1 MAPQSRRPEG
11 DADGVRVSEAPGVR
25 RAAWVLAL
33 VTIVIGLGTFVV
45 IALIRR
51 GGPARPADTTVTRP
65 PEPTSG
71 ADTGGMTQPAPS
83 PPAAVPPAR
92 AVRHQAMPSP
102 TAGAAPAADGV
113 PAADAVPARDIGA
126 KEVIETLHAG
136 GVQSGIAAFPPPG
149 TKPVKRGIVVPDDF
163 VLPEGFV
170 RHYQATDDGRQ
181 LPPILT
187 LNPDYDLVDA
197 RGERVVLPEDRVVP
211 PELAPA
217 GLPVRI
223 LELPDGRGASDRPN

>member
-11 DADGVRVSEAPGVR
+11 DGDGVRVSEAPGVR
-25 RAAWVLAL
+25 RAAWVLAF
-33 VTIVIGLGTFVV
+33 VTMVIGLGTFVV

-51 GGPARPADTTVTRP
+51 AGPTKPADTTVTRP

-71 ADTGGMTQPAPS
+71 ADTGGMAQPVPS
-83 PPAAVPPAR
+83 SAPAAPPRPR
-92 AVRHQAMPSP
+92 AVRHQAVRSP
-102 TAGAAPAADGV
+102 TAGAAPAS
-113 PAADAVPARDIGA
+113 DAVPARDVGA
-126 KEVIETLHAG
+126 KEVIEALNAG
-136 GVQSGIAAFPPPG
+136 GVRTGIAAFPPPG

-163 VLPEGFV
+163 QLPEGFV

-187 LNPDYDLVDA
+187 LHPDYDLMDA

-223 LELPDGRGASDRPN
+223 LELPDGRGASDRTN